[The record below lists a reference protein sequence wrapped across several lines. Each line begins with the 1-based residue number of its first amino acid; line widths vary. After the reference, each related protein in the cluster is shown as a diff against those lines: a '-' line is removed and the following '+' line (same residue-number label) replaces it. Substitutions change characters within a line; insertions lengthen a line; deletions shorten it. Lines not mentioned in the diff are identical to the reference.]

1 MTFGDTLPMMPASA
15 SGRTDLLLV
24 NLPAPLRE
32 RIASLLRPH
41 VGRILTLE
49 GLEQLPR
56 SLRGDAEALVV
67 GALHRVDKEALAGLR
82 VVRERH
88 PGLALLLVGRPL
100 SAGHAIEVLEQGVGG
115 IVLDAED
122 EAELL
127 AQAHRCVRKA
137 AVAAAGARRLAD
149 ELDRVRIIQSDERAF
164 DHILTLMHLLY
175 RPVVHGGSG
184 DIVAYEV
191 VARVDEA
198 ACPDQQLAAMARA
211 RTRELD
217 FQDRFAEVVA
227 EELENRAY
235 WQDLFVPLDTH
246 RLVRGALG
254 GPQDP
259 LWPFASRLVL
269 QSGANLGDG
278 SDAHLQEAVDRARR
292 AGYRFALL
300 APCLT
305 REGLRSRRIL
315 AAEFLCVDERSIGR
329 GQAARRSA
337 PILRALVETAHAEG
351 AKVMARELQD
361 PAALAVAQD
370 CGCDLLQGDALGGPR
385 AEPA

>member
-1 MTFGDTLPMMPASA
+1 MTPASA
-15 SGRTDLLLV
+15 RGRTDLVLV
-24 NLPAPLRE
+24 NLPMPMRE
-32 RIASLLRPH
+32 RIVSLLRPQA
-41 VGRILTLE
+41 GRILMLD
-49 GLEQLPR
+49 GLDQLPGCVR
-56 SLRGDAEALVV
+56 EGVDVLVV
-67 GALHRVDKEALAGLR
+67 GALHRVDKEALAGFR
-82 VVRERH
+82 VARERY
-88 PGLALLLVGRPL
+88 PGLSLLLVGRPL
-100 SAGHAIEVLEQGVGG
+100 SAGHAVEVLEQGVNG
-115 IVLDAED
+115 VVFDVDD
-122 EAELL
+122 EEELL
-127 AQAHRCVRKA
+127 AQVHRCIRTA

-175 RPVVHGGSG
+175 RPIVHGGSG

-235 WQDLFVPLDTH
+235 WQDLFVPLDKQ

-269 QSGANLGDG
+269 QAGADLGEG
-278 SDAHLQEAVDRARR
+278 SEAHIQGAIDRARR

-300 APCLT
+300 APDLT
-305 REGLRSRRIL
+305 RAGLRSRRIL
-315 AAEFLCVDERSIGR
+315 APEILSLDERSIGR
-329 GQAARRSA
+329 GRAARRSA
-337 PILRALVETAHAEG
+337 PILRAMVEAAHQEG
-351 AKVMARELQD
+351 ARVLVRGLQD
-361 PAALAVAQD
+361 PAAVAVAQE
-370 CGCDLLQGDALGGPR
+370 CGVDLLQGDALGGPR